1 MSISNLSEQLSGT
14 AKVMEEAA
22 NEITNL
28 KRRLAA
34 CENQN
39 HELRAALVK
48 VRADVNSTI
57 DKTVGK

>member
-39 HELRAALVK
+39 HELRAALTK
-48 VRADVNSTI
+48 LRTYVN
-57 DKTVGK
+57 KTVGETVGK

>member
-39 HELRAALVK
+39 HELRAALSK
-48 VRADVNSTI
+48 LRDAVN
-57 DKTVGK
+57 KTVGEAV

>member
-48 VRADVNSTI
+48 TRDNVN
-57 DKTVGK
+57 KTVGEVI

>member
-48 VRADVNSTI
+48 MRDAVN
-57 DKTVGK
+57 KTVGEVI

>member
-34 CENQN
+34 CENHN
-39 HELRAALVK
+39 HELRAALSK
-48 VRADVNSTI
+48 LRDNVN
-57 DKTVGK
+57 KTVGEVI

>member
-39 HELRAALVK
+39 HELRAALSK
-48 VRADVNSTI
+48 LRDHVN
-57 DKTVGK
+57 KTVGEVI

>member
-39 HELRAALVK
+39 HELRAALSK
-48 VRADVNSTI
+48 LRDAVN
-57 DKTVGK
+57 KTVGEVI

>member
-48 VRADVNSTI
+48 LRDAVN
-57 DKTVGK
+57 KTVGEVI

>member
-48 VRADVNSTI
+48 MRSYVN
-57 DKTVGK
+57 KTVGEAV